1 MPPWN
6 RFGRTARRRKV
17 RVSLGPGA
25 QREGKRMAKHNGAA
39 LIVLQN
45 VGGAGN
51 VIHAA
56 LGRESVRLQLKDA
69 DKAVADMIAT
79 QDEFSSVRVEGDWLR
94 LDVTDDL
101 EGVFWSIIDAGH
113 FVPERVADDGSL
125 QVIDSSQRKRG
136 PVAMLIDTV
145 AGTIAPIMG
154 ILCATGIIKGLLALS
169 TVTHV
174 LATTDGAYK
183 IWYAV
188 ADGAFYFMPVLLG
201 ITAAR
206 KFKCNEWLGAAIGIA
221 MVYPTMTALTT
232 GDVLGELFSGT
243 AFAMKY
249 YTTFFGIPVVMPAA
263 GYTSSVIPVLLAV
276 YVASRLEPLF
286 NRVLHPVLRGM
297 FTPICVLLIMVP
309 LTFLAIGPVANVFC
323 GIVQLI
329 FSAIYNIPVVGG
341 LVGGALVG
349 ALWPVLVM
357 FGFQWGLV
365 PIKLVN
371 LATLG
376 YDYLISP
383 NIACSFTQAVVVLAI
398 FIKTRNTQ
406 LKETSFPAFVSGL
419 LGISEPSIYGV
430 NLPLKKPFV
439 LACVG
444 AGIAGGIVGFFG
456 ARVFMMSGFGP
467 FAFPAYID
475 PTGARGFYDLIV
487 ALAATGIGGLFSFVA
502 TLASFRDTLPAARKS
517 E

>member
-1 MPPWN
+1 
-6 RFGRTARRRKV
+6 
-17 RVSLGPGA
+17 
-25 QREGKRMAKHNGAA
+25 MAKHNGAA
-39 LIVLQN
+39 LIVVQN
-45 VGGAGN
+45 VGGGAN
-51 VIHAA
+51 VLHAA
-56 LGRESVRLQLKDA
+56 LGENDIRIEVEDA
-69 DKAVADMIAT
+69 SKVAVDMIAT
-79 QDEFSSVRVEGDWLR
+79 QKEFSNVHFEGNWLILPVASD
-94 LDVTDDL
+94 LDGVYDSLL
-101 EGVFWSIIDAGH
+101 EAGH
-113 FVPERVADDGSL
+113 FKAESIASDGTLSDIDTSGKKRSL
-125 QVIDSSQRKRG
+125 VS
-136 PVAMLIDTV
+136 VLIDTV

-154 ILCATGIIKGLLALS
+154 ILCATGIIKGLLALC
-169 TVTHV
+169 TTTGI
-174 LATTDGAYK
+174 LAATDGAYK
-183 IWYAV
+183 IWYSV

-221 MVYPTMTALTT
+221 MVYPTMTALTS
-232 GDVLGELFSGT
+232 GDVLGELFTGT

-276 YVASRLEPLF
+276 YFAAKLEPFF
-286 NRVLHPVLRGM
+286 NKVLPGVLRGM
-297 FTPICVLLIMVP
+297 FTPICVLVIMVP
-309 LTFLAIGPVANVFC
+309 LTFLLIGPIANIFC
-323 GIVQLI
+323 GIVQII
-329 FSAIYNIPVVGG
+329 FSAIYNIPLIGG
-341 LVGGALVG
+341 ALGGALVG

-383 NIACSFTQAVVVLAI
+383 NIACSFTQATTVFAI
-398 FIKTRNTQ
+398 FLKTKNKK
-406 LKETSFPAFVSGL
+406 LKDTSFPAFVSGI

-430 NLPLKKPFV
+430 NLPLKTPFIM
-439 LACVG
+439 ACVG

-475 PTGARGFYDLIV
+475 PSGARGFYDLIV
-487 ALAATGIGGLFSFVA
+487 ALVATGIGGLFSFVA
-502 TLASFRDTLPAARKS
+502 TFLTFKDPVVNKAN
-517 E
+517 